1 MIQIMLIKCKPVSS
15 VVFVISAILSDI
27 VEIGS
32 SFVGNIHIS
41 SLFGFS
47 FSIFWGISS
56 KTLNKDLQAAKKIKT
71 VQEQIILI

>member
-32 SFVGNIHIS
+32 SFVGNMYIS
-41 SLFGFS
+41 SLFWFS

-56 KTLNKDLQAAKKIKT
+56 KTLNNDLQDAKKN
-71 VQEQIILI
+71 